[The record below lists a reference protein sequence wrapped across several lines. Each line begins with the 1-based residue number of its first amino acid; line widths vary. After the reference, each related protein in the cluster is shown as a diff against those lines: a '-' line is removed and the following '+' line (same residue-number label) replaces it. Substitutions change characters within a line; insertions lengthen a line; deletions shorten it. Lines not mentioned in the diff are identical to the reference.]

1 MAVEASD
8 KRPLQILLCT
18 PCSRGFVRQEYSAC
32 LLTQFFNHPDRLA
45 NQQRY
50 QLAIYQIKGYSG
62 LGKDRGVLASYA
74 LRHRFDKIF
83 FVDDDMEWRWDQCKT
98 LFDSDKPIIAG
109 VAPLKQFPAPMN
121 FTPLDEDK
129 DCFELDSGIRT
140 FEGMLRLVA
149 KYGNVAEVPVKAI
162 GTAFMVIDTKVLYKM
177 VELGAEPFKYMDY
190 QSNKEVKCWDFFPSG
205 PLNGDYYGEDFGF
218 CFKAKEAGFPIY
230 MNAGVHVNHI
240 GAHTYRV
247 DGKLY

>member
-129 DCFELDSGIRT
+129 DCFSP
-140 FEGMLRLVA
+140 
-149 KYGNVAEVPVKAI
+149 NAI
-162 GTAFMVIDTKVLYKM
+162 LSKCTCSTSASVMTVNGASDRCTRQSID
-177 VELGAEPFKYMDY
+177 G
-190 QSNKEVKCWDFFPSG
+190 
-205 PLNGDYYGEDFGF
+205 
-218 CFKAKEAGFPIY
+218 
-230 MNAGVHVNHI
+230 
-240 GAHTYRV
+240 
-247 DGKLY
+247 